1 MVRDLLRRLADR
13 EPTDLPVLSIYLDM
27 RQHATGESP
36 GRRASLTILRD
47 RLRDI
52 EATLG
57 PRGEDLESLQ
67 ADRERIGA
75 FLDEDFDRSAQGLA
89 LFACS
94 GTGLWE
100 TLETGTPFDDEVS
113 AGSVPELFQL
123 ARLLD
128 EQQTAV
134 VAVVD
139 SNTARLFVSRTG
151 RLDEVDG
158 PDDDPVH
165 YRQRDS
171 GGWSQARYQRHIAKH
186 HADFAAEAATAIERL
201 VRSHGAD
208 RLVVAG
214 DEVAITPLLEALPGH
229 LAESVGDVL
238 RIDIRAPRDEVAAE
252 VEPVLRQMEAEASSD
267 AADALVAAVRS
278 GGLGVAG
285 YDATV
290 EAAGNGQVDRL
301 VLASDAPLDDEPR
314 NDLIRLVTQS
324 AGDIEVVEDHPG
336 LARMGGVGALLR
348 YRLD

>member
-13 EPTDLPVLSIYLDM
+13 ETSDLPVLSVYLDM
-27 RQHATGESP
+27 RQQATGESP
-36 GRRASLTILRD
+36 GRRTSLTVLRD

-52 EATLG
+52 QATLG
-57 PRGEDLESLQ
+57 PRGDDVDSLE
-67 ADRERIGA
+67 ADVERIQA
-75 FLDEDFDRSAQGLA
+75 FLDDDFDRAAQGLA
-89 LFACS
+89 IFACS

-100 TLETGTPFDDEVS
+100 TLETGTPFEDQVS

-128 EQQTAV
+128 EQQTAI

-151 RLDEVDG
+151 RLDEVEG

-165 YRQRDS
+165 YRKRDS
-171 GGWSQARYQRHIAKH
+171 GGWSQARYQRHIDKH
-186 HADFAAEAATAIERL
+186 HADFAAEAAAAIEGL
-201 VRSHGAD
+201 VEAYSAD

-214 DEVAITPLLEALPGH
+214 DEVAVSPLLQALPAH
-229 LAESVGDVL
+229 VSERLGDVL
-238 RIDIRAPRDEVAAE
+238 RIDIRAPRDQVADE
-252 VEPVLRQMEAEASSD
+252 VEPVLRQMEAEASAE
-267 AADALVAAVRS
+267 AADALVSAVRS
-278 GGLGVAG
+278 GGLGTAG

-301 VLASDAPLDDEPR
+301 VIASDAPLDEEAR

-324 AGDIEVVEDHPG
+324 AGEIEVVEDHPG